1 MQAQSHLRPTVR
13 RRRLG
18 AELKRLREAA
28 GVRMDD
34 AAERIGCDKGKIS
47 RIENGRLG
55 VRKLE
60 MEALLDLYQA
70 EGTRLRAALTA
81 LAREGRRKGWWQR
94 YGDILGPE
102 FQERLSIEA
111 DAVRILEYQNT
122 LVPGLLQTPEYATEL
137 IRRRETAAARPERE
151 SYVAVRMARQGI
163 FGGGSAPDYVCVLDE
178 AALRREIGGP
188 SVMAAQL
195 RKLIE
200 VSGPPELTIQVIP
213 FAQGWH
219 AGVEGAFSICS
230 YPDPMDLD
238 VVNVDYL
245 GASLYLEEKGAVEAH
260 QAAFDQLRASALS
273 PQRSMELISRTAQ
286 GFDDRRRQPR

>member
-1 MQAQSHLRPTVR
+1 MR
-13 RRRLG
+13 RRKLG
-18 AELKRLREAA
+18 GELRRLREAA

-60 MEALLDLYQA
+60 MEALLELYKV
-70 EGTRLRAALTA
+70 EDTRLRVALTA
-81 LAREGRRKGWWQR
+81 LARESRRKGWWQR
-94 YGDILGPE
+94 YGDVLAPE

-111 DAVRILEYQNT
+111 DAVRILEYQDM

-137 IRRRETAAARPERE
+137 IRRRETEATRQELE

-163 FGGGSAPDYVCVLDE
+163 FGDGSAPRYACVLDE
-178 AALRREIGGP
+178 AVLRREIGGP

-195 RKLIE
+195 RKLTE
-200 VSGPPELTIQVIP
+200 VGGPPDLTIQVVP

-219 AGVEGAFSICS
+219 AGVDGAFGICS

-238 VVNVDYL
+238 VVTVDYL
-245 GASLYLEEKGAVEAH
+245 GASLFLAERRAVEEH
-260 QAAFDQLRASALS
+260 QAAFDQLRAAALS
-273 PQRSMELISRTAQ
+273 PRRSMELISRTALE
-286 GFDDRRRQPR
+286 FDDRRRQPR